1 MNPFQVRNTVLTLSQ
16 PTFSCWSKIR
26 VKRNNLNFIHF
37 PLPNWITVL
46 GNNIRTYERG
56 QHARCIPMSCSVL
69 FKLRNRFKNMTKTE
83 LLMCSRY
90 SSQEINLTCLY
101 VLFLYTIFNRSW
113 SGLGEIKSARR
124 HVNFHCWKTIL
135 PSKFYLHTQVSFS
148 ILSSRRCTMPPKHI
162 IFWIL
167 K

>member
-16 PTFSCWSKIR
+16 PTFSCWSKSR
-26 VKRNNLNFIHF
+26 VKQNKLNLHF
-37 PLPNWITVL
+37 PLLNWITLL

-56 QHARCIPMSCSVL
+56 QHGRYIPVSCSVL
-69 FKLRNRFKNMTKTE
+69 FKLRNRFKNMIETE

-101 VLFLYTIFNRSW
+101 VFFLYTIFNRSW
-113 SGLGEIKSARR
+113 SGLDEIKSARR
-124 HVNFHCWKTIL
+124 YVNFQCWKAIL
-135 PSKFYLHTQVSFS
+135 PSKFDLHTQVSFS
-148 ILSSRRCTMPPKHI
+148 ILSSRRCTMPPKHVI
-162 IFWIL
+162 CGIL